1 MSSKENSV
9 TLSSTD
15 SISVIS
21 GLSSLY
27 LLFLT
32 IFLVNNFGYEATY
45 FGNMEVRKTLTSTN
59 LVVNNSFGLPVD
71 KSGSVATPTTGM
83 IEYDT
88 TSESLLA
95 YNGTEWKEVSPP
107 SIHAETV
114 ESLVT
119 SVNIPVLGSVFDSSY
134 SGTVRNVSDQTT
146 LVNALTA
153 AVDNDVI
160 NFTATITLTATL
172 TIPDKRLKFEL
183 GSFALQGP
191 TSINTLVSYASS
203 TKELL
208 FSNGTIQ
215 HSSGITSSVSVLVS
229 GNAGAKL
236 FFIGTTLVYGE
247 FAISITNGA
256 NPSLV
261 PRLFM
266 DSCTVTYDGAVGGA
280 GNSHRAI
287 SVNGL
292 SDGSYVYL
300 TTTIFNSVNADD
312 THRLRLIQTSG
323 TTNAGDITITNCN
336 INPANR
342 LQAVVF
348 YEASLPQTR
357 GTHKLMM
364 DKNIIGNAGE
374 RNQLCLLF
382 AGGSQTQILNSF
394 EAVWFVENIIQR
406 QDDDKGLFYIDTSS
420 AGASYSG
427 SAGSTDVYTVKNT
440 YPTLAAPG
448 SSRRLISKDGFVRGS
463 VAITSAYLQRYRL

>member
-1 MSSKENSV
+1 MSSKEKSV
-9 TLSSTD
+9 RLTSTD

-71 KSGSVATPTTGM
+71 KSGSVATPVTGM

-88 TSESLLA
+88 TAETLLA
-95 YNGTEWKEVSPP
+95 YNGSEWKEVSGA

-119 SVNIPVLGSVFDSSY
+119 GVNTPLLGFVFDSTY
-134 SGTVRNVSDQTT
+134 NGTVRNVSDETT

-191 TSINTLVSYASS
+191 TSLTPLATYASS

-208 FSNGTIQ
+208 FSNGTIRY
-215 HSSGITSSVSVLVS
+215 SSGTTTSVGNLVS

-236 FFIGTTLVYGE
+236 FFRGTALVYGE
-247 FAISITNGA
+247 LAISITNGA

-266 DSCTVTYDGAVGGA
+266 DSCIITYDGAVGGA

-300 TTTIFNSVNADD
+300 NTCVFNSVNADD
-312 THRLRLIQTSG
+312 SHRLRLIQTSG

-364 DKNIIGNAGE
+364 DKNTIGNAGE

-394 EAVWFVENIIQR
+394 EAIWFVENNIQR

-420 AGASYSG
+420 AGVGYNE

-440 YPTLAAPG
+440 YPTLTAPG
-448 SSRRLISKDGFVRGS
+448 GSRRLISKDGFVRGS
-463 VAITSAYLQRYRL
+463 AVITSAYLQRYRL